1 VTKYSNHLE
10 NGGISLG
17 DYKLT
22 RKGIVTLALL
32 IIGVIVSSI
41 LGTIYLAV
49 LSFLCLTTLLGLT
62 LYEVFFNR

>member
-1 VTKYSNHLE
+1 M
-10 NGGISLG
+10 G

-22 RKGIVTLALL
+22 RKGFVTLALL
-32 IIGVIVSSI
+32 IVGVIVTSI

-49 LSFLCLTTLLGLT
+49 LSFLFLTTLLGLT

>member
-1 VTKYSNHLE
+1 LE
-10 NGGISLG
+10 NGGIGLG

-22 RKGIVTLALL
+22 RKGFVTLALL
-32 IIGVIVSSI
+32 IVGVIVASI

-49 LSFLCLTTLLGLT
+49 LSFLFLTTLLGLT